1 MRCVD
6 EREGRKSQYFVDL
19 MNRPIGR
26 SFTSTDGD
34 DAIQEGICF
43 RRCFESRHRSKVV
56 AGGINDLSTAEGGD
70 YVGRAMAHALKRHV
84 NRRMV
89 VCLQRDAQV
98 QFENTVGALQQ
109 PVTSARQNLPA
120 KSRAFEV
127 AANDRH
133 DAANAVGHRTQL
145 LWRRTEA
152 GFSPPWCSL

>member
-1 MRCVD
+1 
-6 EREGRKSQYFVDL
+6 
-19 MNRPIGR
+19 
-26 SFTSTDGD
+26 
-34 DAIQEGICF
+34 
-43 RRCFESRHRSKVV
+43 
-56 AGGINDLSTAEGGD
+56 
-70 YVGRAMAHALKRHV
+70 MAHALKRHV

-133 DAANAVGHRTQL
+133 DTANAVGHRTEL
-145 LWRRTEA
+145 LWRHGRA
-152 GFSPPWCSL
+152 VSPHPKRLRRFASTPPLLLTPPPFALC

>member
-1 MRCVD
+1 
-6 EREGRKSQYFVDL
+6 
-19 MNRPIGR
+19 
-26 SFTSTDGD
+26 
-34 DAIQEGICF
+34 
-43 RRCFESRHRSKVV
+43 
-56 AGGINDLSTAEGGD
+56 
-70 YVGRAMAHALKRHV
+70 MAQALKRHV

-133 DAANAVGHRTQL
+133 DTANAVGQRTEL
-145 LWRRTEA
+145 LWRGGGGALPHQWSRVFCGA
-152 GFSPPWCSL
+152 LPPPLSQPTSCRPP